1 MWAQGNQWNQIPL
14 DAATYQNMNHELVD
28 WASLAQQ
35 WIRMK
40 EVHETVVL
48 NVPEMSQ
55 NNFPSNLNSLRT
67 LSGVELQPSD
77 SSVTSGEAPMDV
89 EKEDEV
95 MPSTPDWSW
104 PSQSSSQQT
113 HNWPLQQG
121 TYVPRHTFP
130 QVPTI
135 QGAANLP
142 AALGPPQT
150 FLSTTSSSLNFN
162 PRVPLLPLPSVRPN
176 SSDEDSLGATSFNS
190 LHTLDA
196 SKRKNLPAWIREGLE
211 KMEKEKQKKEE
222 REKFLM
228 ERELKRKK
236 EFEARNQ
243 GDSTTVRSRFDDSEE
258 DENDAD
264 EAEASPEQSLP
275 PAVVSSTATL
285 EETMVRIRKFMT
297 EILLEVTTEEIRSAA
312 LEASQQAKVKNRQ
325 AQSPLSSKSLT
336 RKLIGLDQYGSDSGS
351 DDSDQEITK
360 AHRTGGFEDS
370 GIQPFRGKNYE
381 KQGRIGESRMGRDG
395 EVSQVEMA
403 QSAKISHSV
412 ELEQNECSGNDVN
425 KILQGGT
432 KVDTDITNKLS
443 HGLSH
448 VETLSTSQNSSV
460 KNEKV
465 SDFKISVVREC
476 SSSVPHK
483 SQDRSNTRTSRS
495 RQRSRTPERRKRSRS
510 RDDQYSSRRSRDYYS
525 SKSKRR
531 SRSRERKR
539 SNSRRRSR
547 DRRRSVSRRR
557 SRSNDRKSSGN
568 KGNDRASSKDR
579 RNRI

>member
-14 DAATYQNMNHELVD
+14 DAASYQNMNHELVD

-55 NNFPSNLNSLRT
+55 NNFPSNLDSLRT

-77 SSVTSGEAPMDV
+77 SNITSGEAPMDV
-89 EKEDEV
+89 EKEDEI
-95 MPSTPDWSW
+95 MHSTPDWSW
-104 PSQSSSQQT
+104 PSQSSNQQT

-121 TYVPRHTFP
+121 TYVPRHAFS
-130 QVPTI
+130 QVPTV

-142 AALGPPQT
+142 ATLGPPQT
-150 FLSTTSSSLNFN
+150 FLSTTSSSLNFS

-190 LHTLDA
+190 LPALDA

-228 ERELKRKK
+228 QRELKRKK

-243 GDSTTVRSRFDDSEE
+243 GDSTTIRSRFDDSEE

-264 EAEASPEQSLP
+264 ETEPSPEQSLP
-275 PAVVSSTATL
+275 PAVVSNSATL
-285 EETMVRIRKFMT
+285 EETMVRIRKLMT

-325 AQSPLSSKSLT
+325 VQSPLSSKSLT
-336 RKLIGLDQYGSDSGS
+336 RKLGLDQYGSDSGT

-360 AHRTGGFEDS
+360 VHRTGGFEDP
-370 GIQPFRGKNYE
+370 GAEPFRGKNYE
-381 KQGRIGESRMGRDG
+381 KQGRIGDNRTGCDG
-395 EVSQVEMA
+395 EVSQIEMV
-403 QSAKISHSV
+403 QSTKPSHSV
-412 ELEQNECSGNDVN
+412 ELKQNESSGNDVN

-443 HGLSH
+443 HGQIH

-465 SDFKISVVREC
+465 SDCKNEISVVREC
-476 SSSVPHK
+476 SSSVLHK
-483 SQDRSNTRTSRS
+483 SQDRSNAGTSRS

-510 RDDQYSSRRSRDYYS
+510 RDAQYSSRRSRDYYS

-568 KGNDRASSKDR
+568 KGIDRASPKDR
-579 RNRI
+579 RK

>member
-14 DAATYQNMNHELVD
+14 DAASYQNMNHELVD

-55 NNFPSNLNSLRT
+55 NNFPSNLDSLRT

-77 SSVTSGEAPMDV
+77 SNITSGEAPMDV
-89 EKEDEV
+89 EKEDEI
-95 MPSTPDWSW
+95 MHSTPDWSW
-104 PSQSSSQQT
+104 PSQSSNQQT

-121 TYVPRHTFP
+121 TYVPRHAFSQ
-130 QVPTI
+130 QVPTL

-142 AALGPPQT
+142 ATLGPPQT
-150 FLSTTSSSLNFN
+150 FLSTTSSSLNFS

-190 LHTLDA
+190 LPALDA

-228 ERELKRKK
+228 QRELKRKK

-243 GDSTTVRSRFDDSEE
+243 GDSTTIRSRFDDSEE

-264 EAEASPEQSLP
+264 ETEPSFEQSLP
-275 PAVVSSTATL
+275 PAVVSNSATL
-285 EETMVRIRKFMT
+285 EETVI
-297 EILLEVTTEEIRSAA
+297 
-312 LEASQQAKVKNRQ
+312 KNRQ
-325 AQSPLSSKSLT
+325 VQSPLSSKSLT
-336 RKLIGLDQYGSDSGS
+336 RKLGLDQYGSDSDSDSGT

-360 AHRTGGFEDS
+360 VHRTGGFEDP
-370 GIQPFRGKNYE
+370 GAEPFRGKNYE
-381 KQGRIGESRMGRDG
+381 KQGRIGDNRTGCDG
-395 EVSQVEMA
+395 EVSQIEMV
-403 QSAKISHSV
+403 QSTKPSQSV
-412 ELEQNECSGNDVN
+412 ELEQNESSGNDVN

-443 HGLSH
+443 HGQIH

-465 SDFKISVVREC
+465 SDCKNEISVELVVRVKDHVLLKEENALVLGTL
-476 SSSVPHK
+476 SILADD
-483 SQDRSNTRTSRS
+483 QETTT
-495 RQRSRTPERRKRSRS
+495 RQRANVDHVLENENVPTVAA
-510 RDDQYSSRRSRDYYS
+510 DL
-525 SKSKRR
+525 
-531 SRSRERKR
+531 
-539 SNSRRRSR
+539 
-547 DRRRSVSRRR
+547 VIV
-557 SRSNDRKSSGN
+557 GVL
-568 KGNDRASSKDR
+568 
-579 RNRI
+579 